1 MGTGRETGQGPEE
14 KAGRRAN
21 FVRLARLQSPDFCSD
36 TSLDAVKKG
45 VLFIYLLITVAKS
58 T

>member
-1 MGTGRETGQGPEE
+1 M
-14 KAGRRAN
+14 
-21 FVRLARLQSPDFCSD
+21 RLARLQSPDFCSD